1 MIFDV
6 ATIVYKLGQY
16 IVLDSGDLIL
26 TGTPEWSFVG
36 PFPYAADGDVVEVDV
51 EGLGSSRQRM
61 T

>member
-6 ATIVYKLGQY
+6 ATIVYDLSQY
-16 IVLDSGDLIL
+16 VVPDSGDLIL
-26 TGTPEWSFVG
+26 TGTPEGSFVG
-36 PFPYAADGDVVEVDV
+36 PFPYVAVGDVVEVDV